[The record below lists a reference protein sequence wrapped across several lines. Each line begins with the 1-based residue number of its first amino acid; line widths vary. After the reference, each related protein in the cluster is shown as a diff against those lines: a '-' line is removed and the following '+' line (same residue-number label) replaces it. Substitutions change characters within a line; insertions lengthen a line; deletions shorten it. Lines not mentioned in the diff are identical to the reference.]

1 LKFTHIHF
9 IYIINKGVKMKIFI
23 IGLGGFFGAILRYL
37 SSKYANLLLS
47 PTFPYGTLL
56 VNVIGSF
63 ALGYL
68 YTLSVEKLA
77 ITENFRMFVGVGLL
91 GAFTTFSTFS
101 VETLNLFEEGMLL
114 LSFVNVLL
122 NVCISLLFA
131 YFGIILARL

>member
-1 LKFTHIHF
+1 
-9 IYIINKGVKMKIFI
+9 MKIFI
-23 IGLGGFFGAILRYL
+23 IGFGGFFGAILRYL

-47 PTFPYGTLL
+47 STFPYGTLL

-77 ITENFRMFVGVGLL
+77 ITENFRMFVGVGFL

-122 NVCISLLFA
+122 NVCISLIFA